1 MWSWFQCLRWGRH
14 SATEQPDGEETIER
28 RDEWFSKFFCW
39 SRLQLETHLAP
50 HWCLWERPRELMKDR
65 GTLLYWS
72 HWFHPLPLKKSH
84 PSPSPFS
91 PPPQTGK
98 PLLNNII
105 AYFILT
111 VTSARGKKAWL
122 NHSGVLFSPLTADCA
137 LCVWVGDFDC
147 SFFFFTRRCLH
158 FFFFVWG
165 ELLLSCFSSSYSKQ
179 KTGEAEWERCTFETA
194 LIVSLFTG
202 RLIWNIWIRE
212 ILR

>member
-1 MWSWFQCLRWGRH
+1 
-14 SATEQPDGEETIER
+14 
-28 RDEWFSKFFCW
+28 
-39 SRLQLETHLAP
+39 
-50 HWCLWERPRELMKDR
+50 MKDR

-179 KTGEAEWERCTFETA
+179 KTGEAEWEWCTFETA

-212 ILR
+212 ILRKEIFSFIFRLAYIFFCPFCNAKQKPRTPRPVLPPYTLHLHPCKSSIMLTKLN

>member
-28 RDEWFSKFFCW
+28 EDEWFSKFFCW

-158 FFFFVWG
+158 FFFLSGVNCCWAAFHRATVSRKQERPSG
-165 ELLLSCFSSSYSKQ
+165 NGVHLKQRSLFHYLLVDLF
-179 KTGEAEWERCTFETA
+179 ETFE
-194 LIVSLFTG
+194 
-202 RLIWNIWIRE
+202 
-212 ILR
+212 